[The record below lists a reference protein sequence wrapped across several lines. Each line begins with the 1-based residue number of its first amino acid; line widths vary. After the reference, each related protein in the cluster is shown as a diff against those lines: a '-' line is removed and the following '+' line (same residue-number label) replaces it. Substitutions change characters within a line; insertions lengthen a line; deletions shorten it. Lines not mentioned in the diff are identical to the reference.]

1 MGDSRFV
8 VLGILL
14 CAVVFGQDPPTPTEP
29 VLAPLRV
36 NAGVPLR
43 LYITQRLPMRTG
55 QVVRA
60 KLLQP
65 VFAFDRIV
73 LPGGVEVEGVV
84 TRLDPA
90 PKMIRAQAIVS
101 GDFTPL
107 HKARVEFKTV
117 LMPDGQRLSIH
128 TLDSIGLGT
137 IALPGAQRSKKTKK
151 QKTSTAKPQ
160 KDPGVLDA
168 ARQQVQGQING
179 RINSRTRGLAD
190 LVRGP
195 NKMERL
201 EDFLLRKL
209 PYRPQ
214 WYLRGTRFD
223 AVLKDPLEFGNASL
237 AADALQ
243 WIGSQPQADTIAHVR
258 LLTTVDS
265 FNARIGDKVEGTL
278 TEPVFSPENKL
289 LLPEGARVAGT
300 VRQVRAAR
308 WFHRGGQ
315 LRFRFETIEAPD
327 VAGLKPRPALR
338 AESQLVAAET
348 DPRAAVKVD
357 AEGGA
362 KATESKARLLGP
374 AIAVMVAAKAADN
387 DAGKH
392 QQTATGGGDAN
403 YGGRT
408 LGGFSGLGLLG
419 SAVARGPRSIGMA
432 LGYYGLACS
441 VYSTIIS
448 RGQEVEFRK
457 NTDMEIRFGS
467 RSGAPNMKG
476 DASAARPS
484 GSR

>member
-43 LYITQRLPMRTG
+43 LYITRRLPMRTG

-128 TLDSIGLGT
+128 TLDSNGLGT

-160 KDPGVLDA
+160 KDHGVLDA
-168 ARQQVQGQING
+168 ARQQVQGQISG
-179 RINSRTRGLAD
+179 RINSRTRDLAD

-195 NKMERL
+195 
-201 EDFLLRKL
+201 
-209 PYRPQ
+209 
-214 WYLRGTRFD
+214 
-223 AVLKDPLEFGNASL
+223 
-237 AADALQ
+237 
-243 WIGSQPQADTIAHVR
+243 
-258 LLTTVDS
+258 
-265 FNARIGDKVEGTL
+265 
-278 TEPVFSPENKL
+278 
-289 LLPEGARVAGT
+289 
-300 VRQVRAAR
+300 
-308 WFHRGGQ
+308 
-315 LRFRFETIEAPD
+315 
-327 VAGLKPRPALR
+327 
-338 AESQLVAAET
+338 
-348 DPRAAVKVD
+348 
-357 AEGGA
+357 
-362 KATESKARLLGP
+362 
-374 AIAVMVAAKAADN
+374 
-387 DAGKH
+387 
-392 QQTATGGGDAN
+392 
-403 YGGRT
+403 
-408 LGGFSGLGLLG
+408 
-419 SAVARGPRSIGMA
+419 
-432 LGYYGLACS
+432 
-441 VYSTIIS
+441 
-448 RGQEVEFRK
+448 
-457 NTDMEIRFGS
+457 
-467 RSGAPNMKG
+467 
-476 DASAARPS
+476 
-484 GSR
+484 